1 MTDMLLRA
9 KVPYN
14 KDTLDP
20 FRGLIRRNDTLDSF
34 GYMMCN
40 MNRFFNKEEKI
51 MVTTTYA
58 PIEKIATPEEIQY
71 EKDCKKARDEAENKI
86 AEIRLDLSKKLTKL
100 REDYQEQIAKNEEAN
115 KAKMWR
121 RKYDALIE
129 AGFSEEQAWEMTMK
143 SFEMD

>member
-1 MTDMLLRA
+1 
-9 KVPYN
+9 
-14 KDTLDP
+14 
-20 FRGLIRRNDTLDSF
+20 
-34 GYMMCN
+34 
-40 MNRFFNKEEKI
+40 